1 MYFNCT
7 RVEWKQHGCRAEQHS
22 HLCLNCT
29 VVEWKGSN
37 LGSIDA
43 DGVILIVP

>member
-7 RVEWKQHGCRAEQHS
+7 IVEWKQHGCRAEQHS

-29 VVEWKGSN
+29 VVEWKRIQIKYCMLNPAG
-37 LGSIDA
+37 
-43 DGVILIVP
+43 LIVP